1 MRPGIG
7 KVGEERRPSLDLM
20 GQPSC
25 KRQRERVTYLT
36 HSPRRG
42 GGSDGLFILMPD
54 RVSGSRWSLS
64 PHGRDATMI
73 GADQINPSLCGGV
86 RLTDGVGMTS
96 RVGSPLHLAWGRASG
111 SWGRAAGRQLFTG
124 TSSVNAERGEA

>member
-1 MRPGIG
+1 MTSWDSHPARDRVRGSLTLLSAPGG
-7 KVGEERRPSLDLM
+7 VG
-20 GQPSC
+20 
-25 KRQRERVTYLT
+25 V
-36 HSPRRG
+36 

-64 PHGRDATMI
+64 PDGRDATVI

-124 TSSVNAERGEA
+124 TSSVSAERGEA